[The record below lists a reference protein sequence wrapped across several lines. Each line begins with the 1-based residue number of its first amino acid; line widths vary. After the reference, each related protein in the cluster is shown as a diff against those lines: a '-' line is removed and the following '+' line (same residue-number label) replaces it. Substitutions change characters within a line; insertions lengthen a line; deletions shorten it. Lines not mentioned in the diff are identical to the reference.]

1 MIKIQKTSC
10 NTSCKTSPNTSC
22 KTSRRGLEKFAKSDL
37 KEAGF

>member
-22 KTSRRGLEKFAKSDL
+22 KTSHWGLEKLVKSEV
-37 KEAGF
+37 KESGF

>member
-10 NTSCKTSPNTSC
+10 NTSCKTSHW
-22 KTSRRGLEKFAKSDL
+22 GLEKLVKSEV